1 MPRKTTTSEDEYEA
15 RPGDDFLRPEMDT
28 EERGLD
34 PIDERVLDLEP
45 EQESP
50 FLRAQKRVPVR
61 RGPLP
66 KRAVSRLKYVLVG
79 VAVLAV
85 LTVSGGALYRYGR
98 NSPRFRL
105 ESSDAIEL
113 TGNRNVTREQVLDA
127 FGPDISRNV
136 FLIPLD
142 ERKRQIEQI
151 PWLESATV
159 MRLMPNRIRVEI
171 RERTPVAF
179 VQSGERI
186 LLADANGVLM
196 EIPTESQQK
205 YSFPVITGSQENEAP
220 SQRAARLQIY
230 TRLIHDLD
238 SGGANYSRDVDEVNL
253 SDPEDVRIVVTD
265 PEGQVLIHLGSS
277 NFLER
282 YKVFQ
287 THAQEWRQQFKK
299 LESVDLRYDRQVV
312 VNPDT
317 KPASTNEVAQAPAN
331 TEAAPVEAPP
341 VVAKPAKKV
350 GTQPRPEKHAEKK
363 PVPKHK
369 R

>member
-1 MPRKTTTSEDEYEA
+1 MPRKTTTSEDEFYA
-15 RPGDDFLRPEMDT
+15 RPGEDFLRPMSDA
-28 EERGLD
+28 EENGLD
-34 PIDERVLDLEP
+34 PIDEHVLDLEP

-66 KRAVSRLKYVLVG
+66 KKAVSRLKYVLVG

-85 LTVSGGALYRYGR
+85 LTITGGALYRYGR

-113 TGNRNVTREQVLDA
+113 SGNRNVTREQVFEA

-142 ERKRQIEQI
+142 ERRHQLEQI
-151 PWLESATV
+151 AWVESATV
-159 MRLMPNRIRVEI
+159 MRLMPNRIRVEL

-179 VQSGERI
+179 VQAGSRV
-186 LLADANGVLM
+186 LLADSNGVLM
-196 EIPTESQQK
+196 EIPTEGQQK
-205 YSFPVITGSQENEAP
+205 YSFPVITGNQENEAA

-230 TRLIHDLD
+230 TRLIRDLD
-238 SGGANYSRDVDEVNL
+238 SGGANYSRDVDEVDL

-277 NFLER
+277 SFLER

-317 KPASTNEVAQAPAN
+317 KPATTNEATQEPAG
-331 TEAAPVEAPP
+331 TEAAPAEAAPAA
-341 VVAKPAKKV
+341 AKPAKKV
-350 GTQPRPEKHAEKK
+350 APPPKPAKHAAKK
-363 PVPKHK
+363 QAAKH
-369 R
+369 RR